1 MPKKFHVALSFA
13 GEERVYV
20 DAVAK
25 ALQAEG
31 IDVFYDKFEEV
42 DLWGKDLYTH
52 LSDVYQN
59 RAVFT
64 VMFVSDAYCKK
75 LWTNHE
81 RKSAQARAFT
91 ENREYILPAF
101 FDETVEVPGLLKTTG
116 HIALA
121 GRSPAALADLITR
134 SYERPVYA

>member
-13 GEERVYV
+13 GEDRVYV

-31 IDVFYDKFEEV
+31 VDVFYDKFEEV

-59 RAVFT
+59 RA
-64 VMFVSDAYCKK
+64 
-75 LWTNHE
+75 E
-81 RKSAQARAFT
+81 IGRAH
-91 ENREYILPAF
+91 
-101 FDETVEVPGLLKTTG
+101 V
-116 HIALA
+116 
-121 GRSPAALADLITR
+121 
-134 SYERPVYA
+134 